1 MKSKLFV
8 DLEKI
13 LCLHPNITV
22 KYVQI
27 KEYWKLKVKKHGA
40 HCFVIEWNNW
50 KSFEICKCDVSS
62 SLSLLLEQN
71 MCCPQH
77 SQLLLF
83 EVVLGLLV

>member
-1 MKSKLFV
+1 MFASKHYS
-8 DLEKI
+8 KI
-13 LCLHPNITV
+13 CANKGIS
-22 KYVQI
+22 
-27 KEYWKLKVKKHGA
+27 EDKVMKHGA

-77 SQLLLF
+77 SQLLVF
-83 EVVLGLLV
+83 EVVLRLLV